1 MYCFQPPAPLPVHL
15 SVIHHPLTHHSLLFS
30 HHSPICN
37 SSNHSLIFHTAL
49 FYSHYS
55 IIPHPPTHPSI
66 YPSIYPST
74 SIYPHPSIYSSIHS
88 HLPTHPSIHSSIHPS
103 SIHSLPFLPSYTFS
117 LPINPSILSFHP
129 SFIHV
134 PTIHLPTYIIN
145 QPSIIHTYAH
155 YLASEP
161 ASYEPASHLPTHY
174 SFICLSLHSFIYLIF
189 FEHCHDQA
197 LC

>member
-55 IIPHPPTHPSI
+55 IIPHPPTHP
-66 YPSIYPST
+66 
-74 SIYPHPSIYSSIHS
+74 
-88 HLPTHPSIHSSIHPS
+88 